1 MPQSSQFNFAV
12 FWRLFGALPRMP
24 LFQPKSIGSGSEGS
38 VQTGEFL
45 RALQQGLRVCIQGI
59 HSLLLQTTIR
69 LRMQIQRPSAAR
81 LPLW

>member
-1 MPQSSQFNFAV
+1 M
-12 FWRLFGALPRMP
+12 
-24 LFQPKSIGSGSEGS
+24 
-38 VQTGEFL
+38 QTGEFL